1 VDQANIFGSD
11 GYQVFHCGFDDAL
24 TLSTVSAINTKI
36 KRYIPLTNDL
46 RKYGDPVQ
54 HYCSI
59 ATSLSINGNQFIP
72 SDRKP
77 IYVIFD
83 TGVTGMVV
91 TQQLFDERY
100 IDARQKRE
108 KSLWKNVELT
118 FQTVDDNA
126 DGNGTRSRPWS
137 QSRRSVKSN
146 VATNDDNVISIA
158 AAKPLTTPF
167 DPSDAWGKF
176 KGKGHVMVIGLAF
189 LDGKRMTVDIDDGR
203 LLLEG

>member
-1 VDQANIFGSD
+1 
-11 GYQVFHCGFDDAL
+11 
-24 TLSTVSAINTKI
+24 
-36 KRYIPLTNDL
+36 
-46 RKYGDPVQ
+46 
-54 HYCSI
+54 
-59 ATSLSINGNQFIP
+59 
-72 SDRKP
+72 
-77 IYVIFD
+77 
-83 TGVTGMVV
+83 MVV

-118 FQTVDDNA
+118 FQTVDAND
-126 DGNGTRSRPWS
+126 DGNGSRSRPWS
-137 QSRRSVKSN
+137 QSRRSVIKSIST
-146 VATNDDNVISIA
+146 VANNDNVISIA